1 MQKMI
6 KTDESSHKIITIP
19 NLLSLFRLCLIPV
32 ILWLYL
38 AEQRNILAGSI
49 LILSGI
55 TDIADGLIARHFHMI
70 SDLGKVLD
78 PVADKLTQAAML
90 LCLLVRFP
98 LMILPLLLMA
108 CKELFMAVSGALIIR
123 RKRVVLGAVWHG
135 KAATACLYA
144 MMLLHVFW
152 NQIPPLLSAISII
165 VCFLMVG
172 LSFILYAVRNI
183 KFLRRGE
190 EQGEKT

>member
-183 KFLRRGE
+183 KFLRCGE

>member
-1 MQKMI
+1 
-6 KTDESSHKIITIP
+6 
-19 NLLSLFRLCLIPV
+19 
-32 ILWLYL
+32 
-38 AEQRNILAGSI
+38 
-49 LILSGI
+49 
-55 TDIADGLIARHFHMI
+55 
-70 SDLGKVLD
+70 
-78 PVADKLTQAAML
+78 
-90 LCLLVRFP
+90 
-98 LMILPLLLMA
+98 
-108 CKELFMAVSGALIIR
+108 MAVSGALIIR

>member
-152 NQIPPLLSAISII
+152 TQIPPLLSAISII